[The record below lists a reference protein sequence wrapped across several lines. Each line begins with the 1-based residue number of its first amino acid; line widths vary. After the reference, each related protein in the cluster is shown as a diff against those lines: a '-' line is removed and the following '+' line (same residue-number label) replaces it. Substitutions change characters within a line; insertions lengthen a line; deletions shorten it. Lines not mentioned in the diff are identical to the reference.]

1 MSHYS
6 ILETKLGKHKLWNP
20 EFWYEHKGKIFI
32 KQKDMKIMKIKLEM
46 GHNRISKVKLKN

>member
-6 ILETKLGKHKLWNP
+6 ILETKLENDKFWNP
-20 EFWYEHKGKIFI
+20 EFWYEHKGTIVI

-46 GHNRISKVKLKN
+46 GYNRISKVKLQN